1 MNLEPATSSLVAS
14 LAADLRRSN
23 ARARITRNGTAHP
36 RLLRILDYI
45 DDHLGESE
53 MGEEMICEAFGMSR
67 STVYRLFQA
76 HGGVARY
83 IRGCRAWLAHH
94 HLVRDPD
101 CRLTWLLHEVGFASE
116 RQFQRAFLAQ
126 FGMSPADWRLACRQ
140 RARGAL
146 LS

>member
-1 MNLEPATSSLVAS
+1 
-14 LAADLRRSN
+14 
-23 ARARITRNGTAHP
+23 
-36 RLLRILDYI
+36 
-45 DDHLGESE
+45 LGEQ
-53 MGEEMICEAFGMSR
+53 MICEAFGMSR

-83 IRGCRAWLAHH
+83 IRECRAWLAHR
-94 HLVRDPD
+94 HLARDPG
-101 CRLTWLLHEVGFASE
+101 CRLTWLLYEVGFASE